1 MSDLS
6 LKPVPGADAA
16 LQSALEAAHL
26 PTDDLA
32 EAGRAFYKAEH
43 HATARRCP
51 SSVRNTPGQL
61 VGFGG
66 LELYG
71 DCALL
76 RSVVV
81 VADQRGRGF
90 GQAITRQLLD
100 QAHRDGAGA
109 VYLLT
114 DTAAPFFQ
122 NLGYT
127 PIDRAAAPAAILHT
141 RQAASL
147 CPASAAL
154 MVAHLPE

>member
-1 MSDLS
+1 MSDVS

-16 LQSALEAAHL
+16 LQSALKAAHL
-26 PTDDLA
+26 PTDDLT
-32 EAGRAFYKAEH
+32 EAGRAFYQAEH
-43 HATARRCP
+43 Q
-51 SSVRNTPGQL
+51 GQL

-90 GQAITRQLLD
+90 GQTITRKLLD
-100 QAHRDGAGA
+100 QAHRDGASA

-122 NLGYT
+122 SLGFT
-127 PIDRAAAPAAILHT
+127 PIDRAAAPPTILQT